1 MLSYIIEEN
10 KKEVYDMRVIVMKD
24 TLEISKEVS
33 EIIINQINNKH
44 GSVLGFATG
53 ASPVETYKRIIE
65 AYEREE
71 VSLKY
76 ITTFNL
82 DEYVGLD
89 KENVNSYYYFMKEN
103 LFGKTDVDFDRVN
116 FLSGTVDDMEGECKR
131 YSDKIKASGG
141 IDIQLLGI
149 GTNGHIGFNEPGDK
163 FADGPFAVKLAQSTI
178 KANKK
183 YFEAVG
189 DTMPEYALT
198 MGIGDIMRSR
208 KIILIATGESK
219 AKAVKALVEG
229 EVTSECPASILKLHG
244 DVTVFLDPASASLL
258 TKN

>member
-1 MLSYIIEEN
+1 M
-10 KKEVYDMRVIVMKD
+10 KVIVLD
-24 TLEISKEVS
+24 NPVQISEAAAD
-33 EIIINQINNKH
+33 IIIRQVNNKH

-65 AYEREE
+65 AYEKDE

-89 KENVNSYYYFMKEN
+89 RENVNSYFYFMKDN

-116 FLSGTVDDMEGECKR
+116 FLSGTAENAEEECER
-131 YSDKIKASGG
+131 YSARIRESGG
-141 IDIQLLGI
+141 IDIQILGI

-163 FADGPFAVKLAQSTI
+163 FADGPFAVKLTQSTI
-178 KANKK
+178 DSNRK

-229 EVTSECPASILKLHG
+229 EVTPSCPASILQLHR
-244 DVTVFLDPASASLL
+244 DVTVFLDKESASLL
-258 TKN
+258 SER

>member
-1 MLSYIIEEN
+1 M
-10 KKEVYDMRVIVMKD
+10 KVIVMD
-24 TLEISKEVS
+24 NPVEISKEAAD
-33 EIIINQINNKH
+33 IIIRQVNNKH

-65 AYEREE
+65 AYERDE

-89 KENVNSYYYFMKEN
+89 RENVNSYFYFMKDN

-116 FLSGTVDDMEGECKR
+116 FLSGTAEDTEAECKR
-131 YSDKIKASGG
+131 YSDRIKECGG

-163 FADGPFAVKLAQSTI
+163 FADGPFAVKLTQSTI
-178 KANKK
+178 DSNRK

-198 MGIGDIMRSR
+198 MGIGDIMRSK

-219 AKAVKALVEG
+219 AKAVKELVEG
-229 EVTSECPASILKLHG
+229 EVSSYCPATILKLHA
-244 DVTVFLDPASASLL
+244 DVTVFLDKESASLL
-258 TKN
+258 SDNR

>member
-1 MLSYIIEEN
+1 M
-10 KKEVYDMRVIVMKD
+10 KVIVLND
-24 TLEISKEVS
+24 AIEISKEAAD
-33 EIIINQINNKH
+33 IIVKQVNNNK

-65 AYEREE
+65 KYEAGE
-71 VSLKY
+71 VSLKH

-82 DEYVGLD
+82 DEYVGLAR
-89 KENVNSYYYFMKEN
+89 ENVNSYFYFMKEN
-103 LFGKTDVDFDRVN
+103 LFGKTDVDFDKVN
-116 FLSGTVDDMEGECKR
+116 FLSGEADDSEAECKR
-131 YSDKIKASGG
+131 YWNKIKESGG

-163 FADGPFAVKLAQSTI
+163 FADGPFVVRLTQSTI
-178 KANKK
+178 DSNKK

-189 DTMPEYALT
+189 DTMPEYAFT
-198 MGIGDIMRSR
+198 MGIGDIMRAR

-229 EVTSECPASILKLHG
+229 EVTPSCPASILKLHA
-244 DVTVFLDPASASLL
+244 DVTVFLDKESASLL
-258 TKN
+258 GDI

>member
-1 MLSYIIEEN
+1 M
-10 KKEVYDMRVIVMKD
+10 KVIVMND
-24 TLEISKEVS
+24 ALEISKAAAD
-33 EIIINQINNKH
+33 IIIKQVNNKH

-65 AYEREE
+65 AYEKNE

-89 KENVNSYYYFMKEN
+89 RENVNSYFYFMKDN

-116 FLSGTVDDMEGECKR
+116 FLSGTAEDMDAECNR
-131 YSDKIKASGG
+131 YSQRIKESGG
-141 IDIQLLGI
+141 IDIQILGI

-163 FADGPFAVKLAQSTI
+163 FADGPFAVKLTQSTI
-178 KANKK
+178 DSNKK

-189 DTMPEYALT
+189 DTMPGYALT
-198 MGIGDIMRSR
+198 MGIGDIMRSK
-208 KIILIATGESK
+208 KIVLIATGESK
-219 AKAVKALVEG
+219 AKAVKELVEG
-229 EVTSECPASILKLHG
+229 EVSPSCPATILKLHA
-244 DVTVFLDPASASLL
+244 DVTVFLDKESASLL
-258 TKN
+258 NPDR

>member
-1 MLSYIIEEN
+1 M
-10 KKEVYDMRVIVMKD
+10 KVIVLND
-24 TLEISKEVS
+24 PIEISKEAAD
-33 EIIINQINNKH
+33 IIVKQLNKNK

-65 AYEREE
+65 KYEQGE
-71 VSLKY
+71 VSLKH

-82 DEYVGLD
+82 DEYVGLSRD
-89 KENVNSYYYFMKEN
+89 NVNSYFYFMKDN
-103 LFGKTDVDFDRVN
+103 LFGKTDVDFEKVN
-116 FLSGTVDDMEGECKR
+116 FLSGEAEDNDAECER
-131 YSDKIKASGG
+131 YSNKIKESGG

-163 FADGPFAVKLAQSTI
+163 FADGPFVVKLTQSTI
-178 KANKK
+178 DSNKK

-198 MGIGDIMRSR
+198 MGIGDIMRAKR
-208 KIILIATGESK
+208 IILIATGESK

-229 EVTSECPASILKLHG
+229 EVTPECPASILKLHA
-244 DVTVFLDPASASLL
+244 DVTVFLDKESASLL
-258 TKN
+258 GDR